1 MQMPLNIG
9 EVMKAA
15 ADTDAARM
23 MPISVELFFD
33 QDCGEDL
40 RAFVSDAF
48 ATEAPKARVYMQDYP
63 VRKPELDF
71 DTDLAVLVAGLS
83 KNTGALCDH
92 IRGLGVL
99 CRKYGLPVYANEGTW
114 RGILEKEAGI
124 PARCVRTFYTGENF
138 YIGGVDVR
146 PFAIPHDA
154 NEPVGFTFT
163 VQGMRCGVATD
174 IGHIAKGWMDAV
186 TGCQALVLEA
196 NHDVEMVERGPYPQR
211 LRRRILGRNGH
222 LCNADCAKALLELAK
237 KGTRAVILAHLS
249 VDNNLPELAY
259 NTVCEALCG
268 AGYAVGSEIS
278 VTVARRDRVSDML
291 VLEGEEADAV

>member
-1 MQMPLNIG
+1 MQLTLCPLFSGSSGNSVYISCG
-9 EVMKAA
+9 GVRLLVDAGVS
-15 ADTDAARM
+15 AAR
-23 MPISVELFFD
+23 I
-33 QDCGEDL
+33 Q
-40 RAFVSDAF
+40 
-48 ATEAPKARVYMQDYP
+48 
-63 VRKPELDF
+63 
-71 DTDLAVLVAGLS
+71 AGLRELGVDVGDLDAILI
-83 KNTGALCDH
+83 THEHVDH
-92 IRGLGVL
+92 VRGLGVL

-124 PARCVRTFYTGENF
+124 PARCVLTFYTGENF

-237 KGTRAVILAHLS
+237 KGTRAVSLAHLS